1 MGQGRGLAGWRAG
14 GKRISLFCL
23 GELFFAY
30 ASKKRCF
37 GGAGRRDGRGSPEG
51 RAAGRRVGPG
61 VLAGWGVLARRAGA
75 AGGAV
80 GHRAGP
86 AGADRDRG
94 HRGDR
99 RERVRAGVVRADRR
113 TGRAVQH
120 RPDLVPLRQPDR
132 ADGAGRA
139 PGHRGDHRV
148 HGRPDGRSHRGRG
161 RAAALHRRQ
170 RGLCGDPPGRDESA
184 AGDLPGRRVRLRRR
198 PGPGGQVTG
207 GTDPAGRAG
216 QRGVPGVRRDR
227 DGHDDPAGRGRT
239 AVPAGRRPGLR
250 HRDLRR
256 GGHHRVRAGHQG
268 RAVSRPGSET
278 AATGSAPA
286 TAPPSPPVSLRR
298 QLALLVLDIGA
309 PIGLYY
315 GLRAAGMS
323 NLVALGAGAIVPAVG
338 VIVQLVTRRSLAGCL
353 TAMGGLWFL
362 STLRARWA
370 RRPAAFALAR
380 PLMEGRRAFG
390 SASWDQ
396 LWADEP
402 GFRRIWR
409 VSTIVWG
416 VGLLADA
423 GLRVLMSYTL
433 PIAVVPALAGAL
445 WPATF
450 ILIQLVTN
458 VYYHRAGLYRLL
470 GAPWADEP

>member
-1 MGQGRGLAGWRAG
+1 M
-14 GKRISLFCL
+14 
-23 GELFFAY
+23 
-30 ASKKRCF
+30 
-37 GGAGRRDGRGSPEG
+37 
-51 RAAGRRVGPG
+51 
-61 VLAGWGVLARRAGA
+61 
-75 AGGAV
+75 
-80 GHRAGP
+80 
-86 AGADRDRG
+86 
-94 HRGDR
+94 
-99 RERVRAGVVRADRR
+99 
-113 TGRAVQH
+113 
-120 RPDLVPLRQPDR
+120 
-132 ADGAGRA
+132 
-139 PGHRGDHRV
+139 
-148 HGRPDGRSHRGRG
+148 
-161 RAAALHRRQ
+161 
-170 RGLCGDPPGRDESA
+170 
-184 AGDLPGRRVRLRRR
+184 
-198 PGPGGQVTG
+198 
-207 GTDPAGRAG
+207 
-216 QRGVPGVRRDR
+216 
-227 DGHDDPAGRGRT
+227 
-239 AVPAGRRPGLR
+239 
-250 HRDLRR
+250 
-256 GGHHRVRAGHQG
+256 
-268 RAVSRPGSET
+268 SRPGSET

-338 VIVQLVTRRSLAGCL
+338 VIVQLVTRRRLDGVGGVVVVSVLATIALSLITDSSRFLLARDGFI
-353 TAMGGLWFL
+353 TAMWGLWFL

-416 VGLLADA
+416 AGLLADA
-423 GLRVLMSYTL
+423 VLRVLMSYTL

-445 WPATF
+445 WPVTF
-450 ILIQLVTN
+450 IAIQLVTN

-470 GAPWADEP
+470 GAPWADAHRKIPAAGRA